1 MTRGDEAVRQVEI
14 GLGTAPFQFV
24 DLAAPVTLEVMM
36 MFLARHFVT
45 WRGAGDLNH
54 ANPTVFEQRIDVP
67 VDGGDSESPVALSG
81 TAMDFLGGE
90 GAIRIRK
97 CLANGFLLFRVS
109 HATSVPRSAEFVTN
123 HPGRR
128 GLRRNYK
135 PP

>member
-81 TAMDFLGGE
+81 TAMDFLGERG
-90 GAIRIRK
+90 
-97 CLANGFLLFRVS
+97 
-109 HATSVPRSAEFVTN
+109 RSASVNVWRMASFCFVFRILRVYQ
-123 HPGRR
+123 GRQN
-128 GLRRNYK
+128 L
-135 PP
+135 